1 MTDNLA
7 KNFRG
12 AQKQLNQI
20 RTKLFRNKVEE
31 RMAKNLASRYAAEM
45 AELTT
50 RFRYVKM
57 SWNFKLLLLFED
69 ISFSRPNSKG
79 SLETVI
85 FEGRLF
91 RTQASPFPIF

>member
-57 SWNFKLLLLFED
+57 SWNFKLLRFVED
-69 ISFSRPNSKG
+69 ISFYRTNFKG
-79 SLETVI
+79 SLGIVI
-85 FEGRLF
+85 FEGKTF
-91 RTQASPFPIF
+91 